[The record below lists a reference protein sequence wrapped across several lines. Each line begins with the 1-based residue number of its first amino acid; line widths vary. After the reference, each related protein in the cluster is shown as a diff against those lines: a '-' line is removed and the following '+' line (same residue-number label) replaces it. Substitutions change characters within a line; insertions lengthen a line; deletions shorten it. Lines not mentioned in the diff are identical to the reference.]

1 MVVMP
6 EVDDLLPFN
15 CLLCGIH
22 SLTFPFCGKCKENVE
37 GKRRDEILNK
47 GWEPGKDD
55 MPPVLVSFALKC
67 VIEALYNS
75 VTSENNSLTADDA
88 KNFVKESISKI
99 DMGDI
104 DGREVGKMI
113 GTVADEIGKRL

>member
-1 MVVMP
+1 MSGV
-6 EVDDLLPFN
+6 EDLLPFN

-22 SLTFPFCGKCKENVE
+22 SLTFPFCGKCKERVE
-37 GKRRDEILNK
+37 VERRESLLTK
-47 GWEPGKDD
+47 GWEPRKDD
-55 MPPVLVSFALKC
+55 MPPVFVSFALKC

-99 DMGDI
+99 DMEDI
-104 DGREVGKMI
+104 DGREVSKMI